1 MRLIDGEEG
10 HIVFI
15 CKLDLEGRMSTLS
28 LKWDSAYCA
37 RNISIY
43 CRDDHNGEVRINC
56 CTPSLGVI
64 LEIGRAGEIEGCL
77 L

>member
-10 HIVFI
+10 HVVFI

-28 LKWDSAYCA
+28 LQRDFAYCA
-37 RNISIY
+37 RNIPIY
-43 CRDDHNGEVRINC
+43 YWDDHNGEVRINC

-64 LEIGRAGEIEGCL
+64 LEIGRTGEIE
-77 L
+77 